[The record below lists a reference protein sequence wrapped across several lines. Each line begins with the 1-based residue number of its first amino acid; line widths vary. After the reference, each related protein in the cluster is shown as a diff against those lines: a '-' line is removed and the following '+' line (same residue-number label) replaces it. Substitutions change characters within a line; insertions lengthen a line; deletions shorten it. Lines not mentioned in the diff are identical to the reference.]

1 VLKTLLVKL
10 PKIKGLK
17 DSKDRLTLLL
27 DVNANCEFKFKPILI
42 YQSENPRATK
52 GCSKNLLPVHWRA
65 NKKAWMTASLF
76 QNRVSR
82 CAIPEIK
89 AYCNKEN
96 LSFKALV
103 LVDNAPGHPV
113 YIDELS

>member
-1 VLKTLLVKL
+1 MQMV
-10 PKIKGLK
+10 
-17 DSKDRLTLLL
+17 
-27 DVNANCEFKFKPILI
+27 ILNLNYFLFI
-42 YQSENPRATK
+42 NQNMK
-52 GCSKNLLPVHWRA
+52 GCSKNLLPVLWRA

-89 AYCNKEN
+89 AHCNKEN
-96 LSFKALV
+96 LSFKAFV

-113 YIDELS
+113 YIDEL